1 MTRYH
6 LGPFKKG
13 LVVESP
19 SEKLDSYLEAQGMEM
34 IRLSYVPNEEQLIEE
49 LQKHQAQVLFKRSK
63 VPVTRR
69 VIESCTDLMA
79 IQLCC
84 IGDDSIDKN
93 ACSDHGVMIFN
104 DPVSNGRSVV
114 ELVIGNLITLSR
126 RLYETNIR
134 CKQGHWDKNNKGRFE
149 VLGKTLGILGLGNIG
164 RSVARVAQELGMN
177 ILFYDTRQVSIELG
191 KELGWTCVDTIEDL
205 FRQSDC
211 LTVHVSAQDI
221 KGLTNEGL
229 IDGNLF
235 EKFAEGRE
243 NSPRIFINFSR
254 GFLHRPEDIVAAIEK
269 GHIRYAAVDVYPHE
283 PRRGDAWKNPYE
295 GCENVIAFPHIGAST
310 QEAQPR
316 IAKRVSETLSSF
328 SLSGAVRD
336 TPFRPRLELSISDGL
351 KSGESFLVV
360 LHSTARGTKRAID
373 EAIYEAGASNLSSV
387 HTDFN
392 EYGFAYDLAKL
403 DRPLDP
409 KDIDVIVK
417 RARELTGDEKAI
429 RSVRIMNAES

>member
-6 LGPFKKG
+6 LGPFTKG

-19 SEKLDSYLEAQGMEM
+19 SSKLDSFMETHGMEM
-34 IRLSYVPNEEQLIEE
+34 IRLSYVPTEEQLIEE
-49 LQKHQAQVLFKRSK
+49 LQKHGAQVLFKRSK
-63 VPVTRR
+63 VPVTRQ

-134 CKQGHWDKNNKGRFE
+134 CKQGLWDKNHQGRFE

-164 RSVARVAQELGMN
+164 RSVARIAQELGMT

-191 KELGWTCVDTIEDL
+191 KELGWKCMDSIEEL
-205 FRQSDC
+205 FRESDC
-211 LTVHVSAQDI
+211 LTLHVSAQDI
-221 KGLTNEGL
+221 KGMTNEGL
-229 IDGNLF
+229 IGRDLF
-235 EKFAEGRE
+235 SQFAQNRQ
-243 NSPRIFINFSR
+243 NSPKIFINFSR
-254 GFLHRPEDIVAAIEK
+254 GFLHRPEDLIQAVEQ
-269 GHIRYAAVDVYPHE
+269 GFVRYAAVDVYPHE
-283 PRRGDAWKNPYE
+283 PRKDEAWSNPYE
-295 GCENVIAFPHIGAST
+295 NCENIVGFPHIGAST

-316 IAKRVSETLSSF
+316 IAKRVAETLGAF
-328 SLSGAVRD
+328 SHFGAIRD

-351 KSGESFLVV
+351 LKGESYLLV

-392 EYGFAYDLAKL
+392 NYGFAYDLAKL

-417 RARELTGDEKAI
+417 RARELTGDDKAI
-429 RSVRIMNAES
+429 RSVRIINA